1 MSLLF
6 SRNLKFVNLK
16 TTGNKIVLSICWLIE
31 KMISNYDCK
40 RNFSQTLAKIERLLK
55 KNGKKLG
62 QNLLQA
68 FYFSQE

>member
-40 RNFSQTLAKIERLLK
+40 GISAKHWPK
-55 KNGKKLG
+55 SKD
-62 QNLLQA
+62 
-68 FYFSQE
+68 F